1 MLNCINVHNIYGRS
15 CMSFNNNNKQFL
27 INQLMWLGVSLGISI
42 AISMLLPFPISLVT
56 IIGVFVMLN
65 LYMRKRMLQRM
76 GMGRGGSLFGSMS
89 SSGSVDSTLKYYC
102 MRCGKEHKEIA
113 CPECGSKMK
122 KVGY

>member
-1 MLNCINVHNIYGRS
+1 
-15 CMSFNNNNKQFL
+15 MSFNNNNKQFL

-102 MRCGKEHKEIA
+102 MSCGNEHKEIA